1 MNCLDFRRRL
11 MTDPMA
17 GGYDLQEHEDDCP
30 GCAAFARELR
40 AKEIL
45 LRNLLR
51 EAKPPEGMAERI
63 QLAARFER
71 RAAAQRRW
79 WYGAAAGVLL
89 AIGASMVSLWTTTLE
104 RSNLGL
110 AQAVLNHIED
120 EASHLREARPV
131 TGARVKWVFRR
142 FGATLTADIG
152 PVHFAAE
159 CLMRHRTGVHLVMPG
174 KMGAITVF
182 YMPGEMSTAD
192 LPVRSERF
200 VGRIVPTAWGSV
212 AVVGESGEPLQGLG
226 ERLAAAVD
234 WPAPAVTVDSGPV
247 GRAVLAAVHIAQ
259 QQDG

>member
-17 GGYDLQEHEDDCP
+17 EDAGLLGHEDDCQ
-30 GCAAFARELR
+30 GCAAFARDLR
-40 AKEIL
+40 ATEIR

-51 EAKPPEGMAERI
+51 DAKPPEGMAERI

-174 KMGAITVF
+174 KMGPITVF